1 LNAAIV
7 NPTAVLRVMEGWGRA
22 VAHPKGDE
30 GETKERRSEGGNV
43 AARAVRMTRMM
54 RLMDAWF
61 K

>member
-1 LNAAIV
+1 
-7 NPTAVLRVMEGWGRA
+7 MEGWGRA